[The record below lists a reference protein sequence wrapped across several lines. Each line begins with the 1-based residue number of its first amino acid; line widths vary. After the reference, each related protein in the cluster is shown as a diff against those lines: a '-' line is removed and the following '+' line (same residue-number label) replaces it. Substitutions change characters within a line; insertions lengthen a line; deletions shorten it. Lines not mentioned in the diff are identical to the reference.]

1 MMDKNE
7 YAERVEQMKPRL
19 YRIAYLYVGSEA
31 MALDAVY
38 EAVYRGLVSV
48 PKLREHAFFETW
60 ITRIVINECKK
71 ILRRSKREQPLET
84 SPEMAEEDFDSLPL
98 KDAIGKL
105 PQELREIV
113 ILRYYSGFTV
123 ADTAEHLCIPQ
134 GTVAT
139 RQRRALQ
146 LLRLELTDEE

>member
-1 MMDKNE
+1 MDKNE
-7 YAERVEQMKPRL
+7 YAERVEQMKQRL
-19 YRIAYLYVGSEA
+19 YRIAYMYIGSEA

-38 EAVYRGLVSV
+38 EAVYRGLISVS
-48 PKLREHAFFETW
+48 KLREQAYFETW

-71 ILRRSKREQPLET
+71 ILRRAKREQPLET
-84 SPEMAEEDFDSLPL
+84 VPEMVEEVFDSLPL
-98 KDAIGKL
+98 KDAIRKL
-105 PQELREIV
+105 PQELREVV

-123 ADTAEHLCIPQ
+123 KDTAEHLDIPQ

-146 LLRLELTDEE
+146 LLKLELSDEE

>member
-1 MMDKNE
+1 MDKNV
-7 YAERVEQMKPRL
+7 YAKRVEQMKPRL
-19 YRIAYLYVGSEA
+19 YRIVYLYFSSEA

-48 PKLREHAFFETW
+48 SKLREHAYFETW

-71 ILRRSKREQPLET
+71 ILRRAKREQSLDT
-84 SPEMAEEDFDSLPL
+84 VPEMSEEYFDSLSL
-98 KDAIGKL
+98 KEAIQKL
-105 PQELREIV
+105 PQELREVV
-113 ILRYYSGFTV
+113 ILRYFSGFTV
-123 ADTAEHLCIPQ
+123 VDIAKSLNIPQ

-146 LLRLELTDEE
+146 LLKLELTDEE